1 MEKDNDVS
9 LFRSKVSEMSTTL
22 DSILEKKKTGNPQ
35 HIEVTTSRNIELSIN
50 DTTSVKEQL
59 S

>member
-1 MEKDNDVS
+1 MMEKDNS
-9 LFRSKVSEMSTTL
+9 LFRDKVSEMSKTL
-22 DSILEKKKTGNPQ
+22 DSILEKKETGKPQ

-50 DTTSVKEQL
+50 DETSVKEKL

>member
-22 DSILEKKKTGNPQ
+22 DSILEKKSFKTSQ
-35 HIEVTTSRNIELSIN
+35 VCSI
-50 DTTSVKEQL
+50 L
-59 S
+59 

>member
-22 DSILEKKKTGNPQ
+22 DSILEKKKTGNTQ